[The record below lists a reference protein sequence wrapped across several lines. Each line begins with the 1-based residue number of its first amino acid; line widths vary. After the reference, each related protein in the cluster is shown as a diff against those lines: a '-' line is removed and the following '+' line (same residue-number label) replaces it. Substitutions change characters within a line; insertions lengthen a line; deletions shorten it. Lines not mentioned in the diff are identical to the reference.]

1 MTEPHE
7 ELYIKSYDSG
17 GEVLR
22 SIYLVAAQDR
32 PCRQMVLPIKTIKTA
47 TQQSGV
53 VSLFLQSFL
62 ILCVQGPIKNFTRG
76 TPEIANQPSGAGN
89 RWIV

>member
-7 ELYIKSYDSG
+7 DLYIKSYDSG

-22 SIYLVAAQDR
+22 SIYLAAAQDR
-32 PCRQMVLPIKTIKTA
+32 PCRQMVLPIKTA

-62 ILCVQGPIKNFTRG
+62 ILRVQGPIKNFTRG

-89 RWIV
+89 DG